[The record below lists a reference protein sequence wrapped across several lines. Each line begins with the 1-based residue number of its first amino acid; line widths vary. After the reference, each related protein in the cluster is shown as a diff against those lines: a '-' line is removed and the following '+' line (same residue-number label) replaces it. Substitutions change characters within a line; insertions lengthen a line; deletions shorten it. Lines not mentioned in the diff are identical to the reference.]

1 MRCSTNR
8 MNLNHP
14 ICRRPWIPVTARLT
28 GRCRPGR
35 PSRRPLLP
43 RRQPRPGDITTTNRP
58 RISLRSASELA
69 AVIGPMQQRLPLTL
83 PAHYIS
89 RLAIHLQLA
98 HVPSY
103 RLPALYLPCVLV
115 RQAPAQIIPA
125 IPLEPAARIMR
136 IYPALL
142 APDGERL
149 AGINAKP
156 VQACV
161 PAFRGKFRSD
171 EPVTG
176 KFAPAV
182 GHVFATENTQ
192 AQHFR
197 R

>member
-8 MNLNHP
+8 MNLNRP
-14 ICRRPWIPVTARLT
+14 ICRRPWIPVTARLM
-28 GRCRPGR
+28 GRCRPAR

-43 RRQPRPGDITTTNRP
+43 RRPPRPGDIATTNRP

-103 RLPALYLPCVLV
+103 RLPALDLSYVLV

-125 IPLEPAARIMR
+125 IPLEPAAWITR

-142 APDGERL
+142 APHREGL

-156 VQACV
+156 VKTGV
-161 PAFRGKFRSD
+161 PAFRGKFCSD
-171 EPVTG
+171 EPATG
-176 KFAPAV
+176 KFTPAV
-182 GHVFATENTQ
+182 GHVFAAENT
-192 AQHFR
+192 
-197 R
+197 